1 MNQLETKLKKFI
13 QAGLALV
20 LMVPI
25 LVSGKY
31 LFPYIHLKNISFRVI
46 ISLLFVLAIWY
57 LLKKGEIVGKK
68 NYVLY
73 AFIGLFVIEIVAGI
87 FGVNPANSFWSN
99 YERMD
104 GIITMFYLLMYLW
117 LLLQF
122 FQTKADWLWLFRV
135 SIFTAILLSIYGLLQ
150 RAGVDNKWVLGN
162 PAPRIAST
170 IGNPAYFGGYLLFHI
185 FFSVILLYEDKVR
198 WRQALY
204 GALAIFFTYM
214 MYVTGT
220 RGPFLGLVVGIIVM
234 GILYWPRANKK
245 LRISIASGMLLI
257 VLAGV
262 FLYSQREATWLGSST
277 LKRIANIN
285 LQDLTTIDRIYS
297 WQTAWSSYIERPL
310 LGWGPENY
318 RYGFNKYYNPNIHEQ
333 WFDRAHNVILDYLN
347 IGGPLALL
355 FYLSALGAAGYY
367 LWRQREEDY
376 LLSVLVLGLLAAY
389 FFQNL
394 FVFDSLNTYLP
405 LLITI
410 GFASFLGLQDKDQ
423 SWRLP
428 QSVQS
433 LFPVVL
439 GVAGVF
445 VIISLYAVIIRPA
458 KANLTAIEAFRYTAA
473 DPAKSLTFFQQ
484 AIDMH
489 TYGSR
494 EIMLQMNNFTSG
506 ALRDQQQ
513 TSDFKKKLFDTN
525 RSYVLDHLARDPH
538 DIQFRLLFAN
548 TYLNYS
554 MIDGSYVQKAI
565 DLVQPYVS
573 DSPKRLEIYFT
584 LAQSY
589 LAKNDIENS
598 YKNVKKAFDITKEQ
612 PSVYINMLN
621 YYTVVKDQENFIKLA
636 QEYVNKYPLDING
649 WQQLGQLFFNA
660 GLYQQAEDILN
671 EKVIPSDPNNLQN
684 YAGILSIY
692 RAQGKYTQAI
702 ELLNQLRIQFPEA
715 QSDID
720 NFIRQLQSESA
731 SSTATSTS
739 N

>member
-1 MNQLETKLKKFI
+1 
-13 QAGLALV
+13 
-20 LMVPI
+20 
-25 LVSGKY
+25 
-31 LFPYIHLKNISFRVI
+31 
-46 ISLLFVLAIWY
+46 
-57 LLKKGEIVGKK
+57 
-68 NYVLY
+68 
-73 AFIGLFVIEIVAGI
+73 
-87 FGVNPANSFWSN
+87 
-99 YERMD
+99 MD
-104 GIITMFYLLMYLW
+104 GVVTMFYLLMYLW

-122 FQTKADWLWLFRV
+122 FQTKEDWYWLFRV
-135 SIFTAILLSIYGLLQ
+135 SIFTAILLSIYGLMQ
-150 RAGVDNKWVLGN
+150 RAGVNNNWILGN
-162 PAPRIAST
+162 NAPRIAST

-204 GALAIFFTYM
+204 GLLAIFFTYM
-214 MYVTGT
+214 MYTTGT
-220 RGPFLGLVVGIIVM
+220 RGPFLGLVVGVIFM
-234 GILYWPRANKK
+234 GILYWPKATNK
-245 LRISIASGMLLI
+245 LRIGIATGMVLIAMSGL
-257 VLAGV
+257 
-262 FLYSQREATWLGSST
+262 FLFSQRDAVWLTKFST
-277 LKRIANIN
+277 FQRIANIN

-355 FYLSALGAAGYY
+355 FYLSALGGAGYY
-367 LWRQREEDY
+367 LWRRREEDY
-376 LLSVLVLGLLAAY
+376 LLSVLMLGVLAAY

-405 LLITI
+405 LLITV
-410 GFASFLGLQDKDQ
+410 GFASYLGLHDKEDN
-423 SWRLP
+423 WKVP
-428 QSVQS
+428 ESVQS
-433 LFPVVL
+433 LSLVVL
-439 GVAGVF
+439 GVVGVF
-445 VIISLYAVIIRPA
+445 VVISLYTGIIRPA

-473 DPAKSLTFFQQ
+473 DSVKSLTYFQQ
-484 AIDMH
+484 AIDMN

-506 ALRDQQQ
+506 VLRDQQQ
-513 TSDFKKKLFDTN
+513 TPDFKKKLFDIN
-525 RSYVLDHLARDPH
+525 RSYILSHLEKDPH

-554 MIDGSYVQKAI
+554 MIDASYVQKAI

-589 LAKNDIENS
+589 LALNDIENS
-598 YKNVKKAFDITKEQ
+598 YKYVKKAFDITKEQ

-621 YYTVVKDQENFIKLA
+621 YYTIVKDQESFIKLA
-636 QEYVNKYPLDING
+636 EEYVNKYPLDING

-660 GLYQQAEDILN
+660 GLFEQAEKILN
-671 EKVIPSDPNNLQN
+671 EKVIPADPNNLQN

-692 RAQGKYTQAI
+692 RAQGKYTEAI

-715 QSDID
+715 TSDID
-720 NFIRQLQSESA
+720 SFIRQLQAESVT
-731 SSTATSTS
+731 STSTATSTI